1 MSINNIPEKLMENVE
16 TKLRKHVEYKKKK
29 LHFYASAAIL
39 ILAIMLPISVF
50 AYSKYYNNIPFKQEI
65 DLARQNNNVSKIN
78 KSFKYKNVEFTIKDI
93 MADETGIEVIY
104 NVSNPKYYID
114 GLSFKDAN
122 NKNFYIFG
130 YSLPDSSDNSDKKEK
145 AFFLFI
151 DSKEALKYVQKNP
164 ITINID
170 KISYKN
176 TEYNNKILAKISS
189 FINPKND
196 SFKVNWNLKTQI
208 TMQNVKNIPIN
219 KEYSLNIGTL
229 KLKSLKEGILKTIL
243 EYDFTPLEGNIPE
256 MRPLFSVRLDNNYT
270 DNINEEERPDYRS
283 SGYVHGEEFKSI
295 YYKNVKEIGI
305 RLVGASVNYWYNKE
319 YEISKDKLPMQFD
332 FNGEKFKIT
341 SMTQKDNSTEYNV
354 EYNKT
359 NRIYERIGIIPVRFS
374 NTDNYGSESHY
385 KNEKVQFK
393 DQASRNTIYNALIKK
408 SPNLN
413 SIYNNAGYS
422 GMGVNNAVVSENFT
436 FKGRSVPNKFKIES
450 ASRSFLYDTD
460 EIIIKN
466 NSN

>member
-1 MSINNIPEKLMENVE
+1 MNINNVPEKLMENVE
-16 TKLRKHVEYKKKK
+16 NKLRKHVENKKKK

-39 ILAIMLPISVF
+39 IIAIMLPISVF

-65 DLARQNNNVSKIN
+65 DLARQNNNVSKVN
-78 KSFKYKNVEFTIKDI
+78 KSFKYKNIDFTIKDI
-93 MADETGIEVIY
+93 AADETGIEVIY

-114 GLSFKDAN
+114 GLSFKDAD
-122 NKNFYIFG
+122 NKNFHQWG
-130 YSLPDSSDNSDKKEK
+130 YSLPDSSNNSDKKEK
-145 AFFLFI
+145 AFFI
-151 DSKEALKYVQKNP
+151 SIGKEEAKYIQKNP

-170 KISYKN
+170 NISYKN

-208 TMQNVKNIPIN
+208 TMQNVKNLPIN

-229 KLKSLKEGILKTIL
+229 KLKNLKEGILKTIV
-243 EYDFTPLEGNIPE
+243 EYDFTPSNGSITV
-256 MRPLFSVRLDNNYT
+256 MRPLFSMRLDNNYT
-270 DNINEEERPDYRS
+270 DNINEEERPGYES
-283 SGYVHGEEFKSI
+283 SGYVRAEEFKSI
-295 YYKNVKEIGI
+295 YYKNIKEVGI

-332 FNGEKFKIT
+332 FNGEKLKIT
-341 SMTQKDNSTEYNV
+341 SMTQKDDCTEYNV
-354 EYNKT
+354 EYDKT

-374 NTDNYGSESHY
+374 DTDNYGSESHE

-393 DQASRNTIYNALIKK
+393 DQASRNTVYNTLIKK
-408 SPNLN
+408 APNLS
-413 SIYNNAGYS
+413 SIYNNSGYS
-422 GMGVNNAVVSENFT
+422 GIGVNNAVVSENFS

-450 ASRSFLYDTD
+450 AARSFLYDTD
-460 EIIIKN
+460 EIVIKN